1 MTSLDGINGKSIQ
14 RLLKSTSSPGR
25 FSLALGAE
33 KRPGDEVVLK
43 FKLGIYHQGLQMLTQ
58 SFKKEGQYSFL
69 FQLKTPCGEGKKIPR
84 QSTLQ
89 WGGGGGE
96 VLPYISCRGVCA
108 NPKSMVFYTILVWNR
123 VWFSRKL
130 QECMNILI
138 VSIPW
143 PNE

>member
-14 RLLKSTSSPGR
+14 RLLK
-25 FSLALGAE
+25 
-33 KRPGDEVVLK
+33 
-43 FKLGIYHQGLQMLTQ
+43 FKLGIYHQGLQMLTRA
-58 SFKKEGQYSFL
+58 FKKEGQYSFL
-69 FQLKTPCGEGKKIPR
+69 FQLKTPCGEGKKIP
-84 QSTLQ
+84 
-89 WGGGGGE
+89 
-96 VLPYISCRGVCA
+96 
-108 NPKSMVFYTILVWNR
+108 MVFYTILVWNR